1 MYTVIDLFA
10 GAGGLSLGFK
20 QTRKYNIV
28 AAFENS
34 RDANKTYH
42 RNHPNTAL
50 FSDVCEADYS
60 ALTKEFGG
68 IDIVIGGPPCQ
79 GFSNANR
86 QKSYVI
92 SKNNMLVKQF
102 VRAVIE
108 LHPKA
113 FVMENVGMLKS
124 DVHRFFMS
132 SEDESVVKQYSIPV
146 ALMSITLL
154 EQKYLDGY
162 DRTIVEDEKRLRQCA
177 WNHDDYLLLNIIYRQ
192 RDNKKKRI
200 AALEKYKKKLLN
212 LADRLS
218 ADCDYAKDPF
228 RICIAVSEVLRN
240 YFNGKIDSCI
250 VTEALER
257 PIMTLRMLAKALE
270 IIDHK
275 IIIDH
280 YSATGDLVAYA
291 RTFAVYDYIVQIARA
306 EGYVL
311 DSGIMCAADFGVPQK
326 RMRFVIMGIQKTIRA
341 KIALPKG
348 HLDADE
354 YHTVKDAISD
364 LESIKATF
372 DVAEDAGVALP
383 ACSEKLS
390 ELALN
395 LRDSNVLFNHTVT
408 ETRSTALHRFAA
420 IKQGENFHSLD
431 VSMKED
437 TYTDPSRTQNTIYLR
452 LQYDEP
458 SGTVLNVRKS
468 MWIHPKLDRAI
479 SVREAARLQSFPDS
493 FVFIGTKDAQYQQ
506 VGNAVPPMLAKAI
519 AEKLAKLLDSDTER
533 TE

>member
-1 MYTVIDLFA
+1 M
-10 GAGGLSLGFK
+10 
-20 QTRKYNIV
+20 
-28 AAFENS
+28 
-34 RDANKTYH
+34 
-42 RNHPNTAL
+42 
-50 FSDVCEADYS
+50 
-60 ALTKEFGG
+60 
-68 IDIVIGGPPCQ
+68 
-79 GFSNANR
+79 
-86 QKSYVI
+86 
-92 SKNNMLVKQF
+92 
-102 VRAVIE
+102 
-108 LHPKA
+108 
-113 FVMENVGMLKS
+113 
-124 DVHRFFMS
+124 
-132 SEDESVVKQYSIPV
+132 
-146 ALMSITLL
+146 
-154 EQKYLDGY
+154 
-162 DRTIVEDEKRLRQCA
+162 
-177 WNHDDYLLLNIIYRQ
+177 
-192 RDNKKKRI
+192 
-200 AALEKYKKKLLN
+200 
-212 LADRLS
+212 
-218 ADCDYAKDPF
+218 
-228 RICIAVSEVLRN
+228 
-240 YFNGKIDSCI
+240 
-250 VTEALER
+250 
-257 PIMTLRMLAKALE
+257 
-270 IIDHK
+270 
-275 IIIDH
+275 
-280 YSATGDLVAYA
+280 
-291 RTFAVYDYIVQIARA
+291 
-306 EGYVL
+306 

-326 RMRFVIMGIQKTIRA
+326 RMRFVIMGIQKTIRT

-383 ACSEKLS
+383 VCSEKLS

-468 MWIHPKLDRAI
+468 MWIHPKLDRAL

-519 AEKLAKLLDSDTER
+519 AEKLAKLLDNDTER